1 VLKIFT
7 KQKNFTRRREQD
19 LRRRTKVSTMASIDK
34 ELEEELLGA
43 GNKLLDP
50 PSSVDNLLD
59 ILIVSTL
66 LISLSLSLSISSLN
80 S

>member
-66 LISLSLSLSISSLN
+66 LISLSLSLFRFLR
-80 S
+80 

>member
-1 VLKIFT
+1 
-7 KQKNFTRRREQD
+7 
-19 LRRRTKVSTMASIDK
+19 MASIDK

-66 LISLSLSLSISSLN
+66 LFFLSFDFFVLFVISMNFLIFFLLFCFVSLMHEVC
-80 S
+80 